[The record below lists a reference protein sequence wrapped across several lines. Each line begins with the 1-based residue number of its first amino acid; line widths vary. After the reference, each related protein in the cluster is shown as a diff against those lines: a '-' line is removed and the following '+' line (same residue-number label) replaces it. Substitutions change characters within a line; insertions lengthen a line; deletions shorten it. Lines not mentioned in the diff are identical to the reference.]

1 MTRDGRRPA
10 RRRRSLSIQQYLVR
24 SFVVLLVVLSVL
36 FAGFAYVVL
45 ERRIRT
51 NIDNLLDRSLV
62 IAWEEY
68 DRFFAEGEASLSV
81 AARSAET
88 KEVFAGGR
96 GAGLASLLGPKF
108 EVWVAFD
115 ASGRPILASG
125 EPRSI
130 PRVIAEAAAP
140 SYRSGLVSTSSEVVP
155 VTELVAFEPSLEGRA
170 TIELRDEADG
180 SGATFPLA
188 LVQVV
193 GVPVS
198 DESGARVGSLVAARL
213 VNNDTSVPSEYSRRI
228 PGSYLSVGLSGVRVS
243 ANIKSS
249 KHSDFVGIRQSE
261 ELVAATSQGRR
272 YTGRAQIEPGDIHFV
287 VSEPIRD
294 HTGRPVAALSVG
306 VPSGGFA
313 NLQRDTTVAL
323 IVWLTAALL
332 VTMGASAAVAGR
344 CAAPVASLCRLA
356 QEITRTEAISPE
368 LLEEL
373 GRAQKPKVQELEH
386 LQSCFRRMAS
396 TLYDS
401 LRELDR
407 ERSELQNLARQLQE
421 ANLLLERK
429 VEERTIELRDAVM
442 ELKAANRLKT
452 QFLANMSHE
461 LRTPLNSI
469 IGFSEM
475 LHDGLYGELNRKQKE
490 YVEIILRSSRH
501 LLQVLSDILDLSRV
515 EQGMIV
521 LARQEV
527 RVDELVEAVTA
538 IVRHQA
544 ERQGLELR
552 TDVEPDLPALWVDPL
567 RIKQVLYNLLSN
579 AVKFTPP
586 GGKVVLEARRAGDEV
601 TISVTDTGIGISE
614 EDQKRVFDEFYQ
626 CENLYERK
634 FEGVGLGLPLSKRL
648 VALHGGRIEL
658 WSRPGEGTR
667 VKFSLPIGEV
677 PRVG

>member
-10 RRRRSLSIQQYLVR
+10 RRRRNLSIQQYLVR
-24 SFVVLLVVLSVL
+24 SFVALLVVLSVL

-81 AARSAET
+81 AGRSAEAQ
-88 KEVFAGGR
+88 EVFAGGR
-96 GAGLASLLGPKF
+96 GAGLASLLDPRF
-108 EVWVAFD
+108 EVWVVFD
-115 ASGRPILASG
+115 TSGRPILASG
-125 EPRSI
+125 EPTSV
-130 PRVIAEAAAP
+130 PRAVVQAAAP
-140 SYRSGLVSTSSEVVP
+140 SYRSGLVTASSEVVP
-155 VTELVAFEPSLEGRA
+155 VTELVAFEPSLEEKA
-170 TIELRDEADG
+170 TIELRDEADR
-180 SGATFPLA
+180 SRDTFPLA

-193 GVPVS
+193 GVPVL
-198 DESGARVGSLVAARL
+198 DESGRGVGSLVAVRL

-228 PGSYLSVGLSGVRVS
+228 PGSYLSIGLSGVRVS
-243 ANIKSS
+243 ANIRSS

-313 NLQRDTTVAL
+313 SLQRDTIVAL
-323 IVWLTAALL
+323 VVWLTAALL
-332 VTMGASAAVAGR
+332 VAMGASAAVAGR

-373 GRAQKPKVQELEH
+373 GPAQKPKVQELEH

-401 LRELDR
+401 LRQLDS
-407 ERSELQNLARQLQE
+407 ERSELQSLARQLQE
-421 ANLLLERK
+421 ANLLLKRK

-475 LHDGLYGELNRKQKE
+475 LHDGLYGELNRTQKE
-490 YVEIILRSSRH
+490 HVEIILRSSRH

-586 GGKVVLEARRAGDEV
+586 GGKVVLEARQAGDEV
-601 TISVTDTGIGISE
+601 AISVTDTGIGISE

-626 CENLYERK
+626 CETLYERK

-667 VKFSLPIGEV
+667 VRFFLPIGEV